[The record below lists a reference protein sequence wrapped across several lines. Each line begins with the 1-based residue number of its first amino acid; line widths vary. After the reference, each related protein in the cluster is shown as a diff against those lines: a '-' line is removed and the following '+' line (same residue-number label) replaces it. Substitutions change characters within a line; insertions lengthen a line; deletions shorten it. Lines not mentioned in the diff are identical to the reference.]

1 MKVEV
6 KDVDSQGRVVIPKEW
21 RDKYLRDGKAVLV
34 LKEDLIEIRPLK
46 RVSLTDYFD
55 RVEVDIKSDLS
66 DWHKVRKELRRT

>member
-6 KDVDSQGRVVIPKEW
+6 KDVDGQGRVVIPKEW
-21 RDKYLRDGKAVLV
+21 RDKYLRGGKAVLV
-34 LKEDLIEIRPLK
+34 LKGDLIEIRPLK

-66 DWHKVRKELRRT
+66 DWHKVRKELRGT

>member
-1 MKVEV
+1 MRVEI

-21 RDKYLRDGKAVLV
+21 RDKYLKGGKAVLV

>member
-1 MKVEV
+1 LRVEI

-21 RDKYLRDGKAVLV
+21 RDKYLKGGKAVLV

>member
-1 MKVEV
+1 LRVEV

-21 RDKYLRDGKAVLV
+21 RDKYLKGGKAVLV

>member
-1 MKVEV
+1 MRVEV

-21 RDKYLRDGKAVLV
+21 RDKYLKGGKAVLV

>member
-1 MKVEV
+1 MEV

-21 RDKYLRDGKAVLV
+21 RDKYLKGGKAVLV

>member
-1 MKVEV
+1 MEV

-21 RDKYLRDGKAVLV
+21 RDKYLKDGKAVLV

-55 RVEVDIKSDLS
+55 RVEVDIESDLS
-66 DWHKVRKELRRT
+66 DWHKVHKELRRT

>member
-1 MKVEV
+1 MEV

>member
-6 KDVDSQGRVVIPKEW
+6 KDVDGQGRVVIPKEW
-21 RDKYLRDGKAVLV
+21 RDKHLKNGKAVLV
-34 LKEDLIEIRPLK
+34 LKEDLIEIRPVK

-66 DWHKVRKELRRT
+66 DWRKVRKELRRA

>member
-6 KDVDSQGRVVIPKEW
+6 KDVDGQGRVVIPKEW
-21 RDKYLRDGKAVLV
+21 RDKYLRGGKAVLV
-34 LKEDLIEIRPLK
+34 LKGDLIEIRPLK

>member
-1 MKVEV
+1 VEV

-21 RDKYLRDGKAVLV
+21 RDKYLKGGKAVLV

>member
-1 MKVEV
+1 MKVEI
-6 KDVDSQGRVVIPKEW
+6 KDVDGQGRVVIPKEW
-21 RDKYLRDGKAVLV
+21 RDKYLKGGKAVLV